1 MNFDLT
7 SYLLSSPSFL
17 PLILPHS
24 LLSPLSSSPSSS
36 SLLPPPFPT
45 QGQNIILNMNDHGF
59 VVCAYNRTTEK
70 VDRFLENEA
79 KGRSYD

>member
-1 MNFDLT
+1 MNFDPT

-17 PLILPHS
+17 PPLPS
-24 LLSPLSSSPSSS
+24 LPLSI
-36 SLLPPPFPT
+36 LLPPPFPT